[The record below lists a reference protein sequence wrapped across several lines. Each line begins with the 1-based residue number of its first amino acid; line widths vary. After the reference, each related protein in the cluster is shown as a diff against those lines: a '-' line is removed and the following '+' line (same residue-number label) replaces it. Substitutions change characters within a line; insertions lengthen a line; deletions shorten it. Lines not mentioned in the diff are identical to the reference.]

1 MAEVEF
7 RRVSKDFEGHTVI
20 PGIDL
25 RVRDGEFMV
34 LLGPSGCGKS
44 TLLRMLAGLESV
56 SAGEIR
62 IGGWVVNDLSPQAR
76 NVAMVFQNYALY
88 PHMRVRDNLAF
99 PLRMRGM
106 KRAEIERRV
115 HEAAGV
121 LGLEALLDRRP
132 GELSGGQR
140 QRVAMGRAIVREP
153 AVFLMDE
160 PLSNLDARLRV
171 QIRTEIAALQK
182 RLGTTTLYVTHDQV
196 EAMTLGQRVAVMEAG
211 RLQQVD
217 DPLTLYR
224 EPANRFVA
232 GFLGNPPMN
241 IFPVR
246 VRTRDGR
253 HQLQLAGHW
262 LDLGAA
268 PPGTACFAGIR
279 PEDFRRPVAADDVT
293 LTVRAEAL
301 ESLGHETLVYFRDAE
316 VPSPALCAARV
327 PGDPDGR
334 PGDTLR
340 LAVDLSG
347 IHWFDAAGD
356 ALRAGRSD

>member
-1 MAEVEF
+1 MSSVEF
-7 RRVSKDFEGHTVI
+7 RAVRKAFDGNVVI
-20 PGIDL
+20 PGLDL
-25 RVRDGEFMV
+25 SIRDGEFMV

-56 SAGEIR
+56 SAGEIV
-62 IGGWVVNDLSPQAR
+62 IGGRAVNDLSPQAR
-76 NVAMVFQNYALY
+76 NAAMVFQNYALY

-106 KRAEIERRV
+106 KRAEIDRRV
-115 HEAAGV
+115 GEAART

-171 QIRTEIAALQK
+171 LIRTEIAALQQ

-196 EAMTLGQRVAVMEAG
+196 EAMTLGQRVAVMDAG

-217 DPLTLYR
+217 EPLSLYSK
-224 EPANRFVA
+224 PANRFVA

-241 IFPVR
+241 VFPLR
-246 VRTRDGR
+246 VRTQDGR
-253 HQLQLAGHW
+253 ARMQFAGHW
-262 LDLGAA
+262 LALSRPPPPAA
-268 PPGTACFAGIR
+268 CLAGLR
-279 PEDFRRPVAADDVT
+279 PEHFGLPVEGREA
-293 LTVRAEAL
+293 LLRVRVEAL
-301 ESLGHETLVYFRDAE
+301 ESLGHESLVYFRDAD
-316 VPSPALCAARV
+316 VPDPVMCAARI
-327 PGDPDGR
+327 DGR
-334 PGDTLR
+334 LPSRPGETLALTVDTS
-340 LAVDLSG
+340 AV
-347 IHWFDAAGD
+347 HWFDAG
-356 ALRAGRSD
+356 GVSV